1 MNSGSIRV
9 AVSVVN
15 ASSVSGYCVARVHVV
30 LREETDIR
38 WNPVRS
44 AARRIIPRI
53 ARQCRAHVFVSVD
66 VLVTVLQAQRRESMN
81 ERSQDRSGTRQ
92 TYVERGVAPTGI
104 VLVELINTAG
114 SERWQ
119 RAASTEVRHSRSD
132 HFDSRNA
139 KLAHGHD
146 L

>member
-1 MNSGSIRV
+1 VNSGSIRV

-44 AARRIIPRI
+44 A
-53 ARQCRAHVFVSVD
+53 RQCRAHVFVAVD

-119 RAASTEVRHSRSD
+119 RAASTEVRHSRSH

-139 KLAHGHD
+139 SLAHGHD